1 MHRVSLQPRGRRQ
14 PNAFICPAPPPS
26 DSENQVSDPQGLVPS
41 PFIFKLSQVNATELD
56 GGSVKV
62 VDSTTF
68 PVSTAI
74 AVAEVTVEPGAM
86 RELHVSS
93 ESPLDS
99 QQITDT
105 GHSGIP
111 PRTSG
116 RTICEFDAQAR
127 VSESPYHP
135 AHTSY
140 RGGTARVT
148 LFGSSSNARTFNFQ
162 VGVVPLHECARGPIG

>member
-1 MHRVSLQPRGRRQ
+1 MHRVSLQPRGRGQ

-26 DSENQVSDPQGLVPS
+26 DSQNQVSDPQGQVPS
-41 PFIFKLSQVNATELD
+41 PFIFKLSQVNATQLD

-93 ESPLDS
+93 ESPLDRLWHGQEDTDGAQS
-99 QQITDT
+99 QW
-105 GHSGIP
+105 
-111 PRTSG
+111 
-116 RTICEFDAQAR
+116 
-127 VSESPYHP
+127 HP
-135 AHTSY
+135 TQDEWTY
-140 RGGTARVT
+140 Y
-148 LFGSSSNARTFNFQ
+148 L
-162 VGVVPLHECARGPIG
+162 

>member
-1 MHRVSLQPRGRRQ
+1 M
-14 PNAFICPAPPPS
+14 
-26 DSENQVSDPQGLVPS
+26 
-41 PFIFKLSQVNATELD
+41 NATKLD

-93 ESPLDS
+93 ESSLDRLWQG
-99 QQITDT
+99 QQVTDT
-105 GHSGIP
+105 GNSGIP

-116 RTICEFDAQAR
+116 RTICEFDVEAR
-127 VSESPYHP
+127 TSASRYHA
-135 AHTSY
+135 AHASH
-140 RGGTARVT
+140 RGGTGRMT

-162 VGVVPLHECARGPIG
+162 VSVIPIRGCSRGTAD